1 MPVPK
6 RPSTYILGL
15 LLVMLGVL
23 AWWLTRTTTLLTEGQ
38 PVTPVAAPATVQ
50 VPPANVVRIG
60 AGAAALPIDPANQSI
75 ADELHSSST
84 SPERDL
90 EIVDHF
96 LELLRKASGGNP
108 IGLNEDITDV
118 LTGGGDPQRPRV
130 FPTNHPAI
138 RGGQLMDRWGTPFW
152 FHPNTGLQMEIR
164 SAGPDRQ
171 LFTPDDL
178 VKNPSPPGLGT
189 TPAETTPAP

>member
-15 LLVMLGVL
+15 LLVLLAVL
-23 AWWLTRTTTLLTEGQ
+23 AWWLTRTTTLLTDSPPPSKPA
-38 PVTPVAAPATVQ
+38 PVTPAEVT
-50 VPPANVVRIG
+50 PPPSRVVRIG
-60 AGAAALPIDPANQSI
+60 SGAPALPIDPANQSL
-75 ADELHSSST
+75 ADELHNSALP
-84 SPERDL
+84 PERDL

-96 LELLRKASGGNP
+96 IELLRKATGGNP
-108 IGLNEDITDV
+108 VGLNDDITDV

-130 FPTNHPAI
+130 FPTNHTAI
-138 RGGQLMDRWGTPFW
+138 VGGQLVDRWGTPYW

-171 LFTPDDL
+171 LFTQDDL
-178 VKNPSPPGLGT
+178 VLNPSPEGFGAGT
-189 TPAETTPAP
+189 AP

>member
-1 MPVPK
+1 MPAPK

-15 LLVMLGVL
+15 LLVLLGVL
-23 AWWLTRTTTLLTEGQ
+23 AWWLTRTTTLLTETPPGKPA
-38 PVTPVAAPATVQ
+38 PVQAAPQLTT
-50 VPPANVVRIG
+50 PAVVRIG
-60 AGAAALPIDPANQSI
+60 AGAPSLPVDPVNQSI

-96 LELLRKASGGNP
+96 LEVLRKASGGNP

-138 RGGQLMDRWGTPFW
+138 RGGQLVDRWGTPFW

-171 LFTPDDL
+171 LFTPDDV